1 MKFNCGCEFEKLD
14 WDSLN
19 LECQA
24 TWNLISEG
32 LTKGVFQLE
41 KSLGRRWSK
50 KVKPQNIDE
59 LADVISLIR
68 PGCLEAKYREDKD
81 GKMLSIS
88 ETYVKVR
95 DKELE
100 PEYIHESLE
109 PIMRNTYG
117 ALLYQE
123 QIMDIC
129 KEYAG
134 FTLLEAD
141 DARRAVGKKDDAL
154 MVRVKKQFVDS
165 AAKLGRDPKM
175 SELIFSWI
183 DEFSGY
189 GFNKSHAV
197 GYAMLGYW
205 TAYAKMHFP
214 IEFFKAKLSESDSKI
229 DEFDEI
235 KQLVYEA
242 KLFNIKVLPP
252 SVRTLNTDFAFTEN
266 NELAFGITHI
276 KGVGQSAVENLAV
289 ISGCQTE
296 TDLFNLVFTPKPKT
310 AKKKKDLDNIPAQ
323 EPDDVDIVTEPNGDE
338 TITIT
343 KKAPATIKK
352 NVIEALI
359 KAGALDHITSD
370 RIEMLKKF
378 TFMNVLTP
386 REQKHLLGFGKIE
399 DGITDDLY
407 TTIIDSGLPNKK
419 RLPTIEKAYLDISK
433 EFGGNKRRMAL
444 GFEKFHLGMAL
455 TGSEVEL
462 YYNQEIN
469 SSCRDFLKLRNDT
482 KVSLGVLIEE
492 VRRIQDKNGNWMAFA
507 KVSDGSYMLDGVVI
521 FASTLPKCGWLVE
534 PGKVVL
540 MKGKKRDTSLLVDS
554 VEHL

>member
-14 WDSLN
+14 WDELN
-19 LECQA
+19 LECNA
-24 TWNLISEG
+24 TWDLLSEG

-50 KVKPQNIDE
+50 KVKPRNIDE

-88 ETYVKVR
+88 DTYVKVR
-95 DKELE
+95 DGALE
-100 PEYIHESLE
+100 PEYIHPSLE

-129 KEYAG
+129 KDYAG

-141 DARRAVGKKDDAL
+141 DTRRAVGKKDDAL
-154 MVRVKKQFVDS
+154 MIKVKKQFVDS
-165 AAKLGRDPKM
+165 AAKLGRDPQM
-175 SELIFSWI
+175 SEHIFGWI
-183 DEFSGY
+183 DKFSGY

-214 IEFFKAKLSESDSKI
+214 IEFFKSKLSESDSKI

-276 KGVGQSAVENLAV
+276 KGVGASAVENLSV
-289 ISGCQTE
+289 ISNCQTE
-296 TDLFNLVFTPKPKT
+296 TDLFNLVFTPKPK
-310 AKKKKDLDNIPAQ
+310 APRKKKDLDNIPPQ
-323 EPDDVDIVTEPNGDE
+323 TEEDLDLVIDE
-338 TITIT
+338 KISEAP
-343 KKAPATIKK
+343 KKASSTIKK

-359 KAGALDHITSD
+359 KAGALDHITKD
-370 RIEMLKKF
+370 RIELLKKF
-378 TFMNVLTP
+378 CFMNELTP
-386 REQKHLLGFGKIE
+386 REQQHLLGFGKIE
-399 DGITDDLY
+399 DGIADDLF
-407 TTIIDSGLPNKK
+407 TTIRDSKVPNKR
-419 RLPTIEKAYLDISK
+419 RLPAIEAMYTEMSK
-433 EFGGNKRRMAL
+433 VFGGNKRRMAL

-455 TGSEVEL
+455 TGSETEL
-462 YYNQEIN
+462 YYNQNIN
-469 SSCRDFLKLRNDT
+469 ATCRDFLKLRNET

-492 VRRIQDKNGNWMAFA
+492 VRKIQDKNGNWMAFA
-507 KVSDGSYMLDGVVI
+507 KVSDSTYMLDGVVI
-521 FASTLPKCGWLVE
+521 FASTLPKVAWLVE
-534 PGKVVL
+534 PGKIVL
-540 MKGKKRDTSLLVDS
+540 MKGKKRDTSLLVDAI
-554 VEHL
+554 EHL